1 MPQRKRSFQNPT
13 TEQTEAVKKVRD
25 MRVYKSDDMV
35 QKGRHK
41 LTIQEQRCVLYAISK
56 IQPKDTAF
64 KEYVFDI
71 QLFYDACGIQNE
83 SYTELKSILVGL
95 KSKCWWIP
103 LKDDTDTES
112 AVSWFSTVRTNK
124 KTGKVTIK
132 FHEDMMPY
140 LLEVTADGKFYT
152 SYYLRFVLPM
162 NCQYAPR
169 LYELLKSY
177 QKNNWEWFFEID
189 ELKKKLGCEHYK
201 DFKDFRKRVLEPAV
215 EEINKYTD
223 LNVKPIFKKEGRGGK
238 VVRVEFLM
246 AKKSVPKLQEAI
258 YEGNIVLDGQMNVED
273 YAAVLKQAAAELDEE
288 KEFWGENG
296 HGNHRKSSP

>member
-1 MPQRKRSFQNPT
+1 MPQRKRKFQNPT
-13 TEQTEAVKKVRD
+13 TEQTEIVQKARD

-41 LTIQEQRCVLYAISK
+41 LTLQEQRCVLYAISK
-56 IQPKDTAF
+56 IKPEDTAF
-64 KEYVFDI
+64 QEYVFDI
-71 QLFYDACGIQNE
+71 QLFYDACGIQSE

-103 LKDDTDTES
+103 LKDDPDTES

-177 QKNNWEWFFEID
+177 QKNNRMWFFQLD
-189 ELKKKLGCEHYK
+189 ELKQKLGCENYK
-201 DFKDFRKRVLEPAV
+201 RFPDFRRWVLEPAV

-238 VVRVEFLM
+238 VVRIDFLM
-246 AKKSVPKLQEAI
+246 AEKSKPKLQDAI
-258 YEGNIVLDGQMNVED
+258 YEGNIVLDGQMTLED
-273 YAAVLKQAAAELDEE
+273 HLASLKQAAEELDEE
-288 KEFWGENG
+288 KEFWRVN
-296 HGNHRKSSP
+296 KQ

>member
-1 MPQRKRSFQNPT
+1 MPQRGRKPKNLTIDKSETVQK
-13 TEQTEAVKKVRD
+13 ARD
-25 MRVYKSDDMV
+25 MQVYKSDDMV
-35 QKGRHK
+35 QKGRHR

-56 IQPKDTAF
+56 IKPEDTAF
-64 KEYVFDI
+64 QEYVFDI
-71 QLFYDACGIQNE
+71 QLFYDACGIQKE
-83 SYTELKSILVGL
+83 SYTELKAILNGL
-95 KSKCWWIP
+95 SDKAWDIP
-103 LKDDTDTES
+103 LKDDPDTITR
-112 AVSWFSTVRTNK
+112 VRWFSTVRTNK

-177 QKNNWEWFFEID
+177 QKNNRRWFFQLD
-189 ELKKKLGCEHYK
+189 ELKQKLSCEHYQR
-201 DFKDFRKRVLEPAV
+201 FPDFRRWVLEPAV

>member
-103 LKDDTDTES
+103 LKDDPDTES

-177 QKNNWEWFFEID
+177 QKNNRKWFFQID
-189 ELKKKLGCEHYK
+189 ELKQKLSCQHYK
-201 DFKDFRKRVLEPAV
+201 DFYDFNRYVLAPSV

-223 LNVKPIFKKEGRGGK
+223 INVKPVLQREGRK
-238 VVRVEFLM
+238 VVRVEFLL
-246 AKKSVPKLQEAI
+246 AKKSEPKQQEAI
-258 YEGNIVLDGQMNVED
+258 YEGNIVLDGQMDVED
-273 YAAVLKQAAAELDEE
+273 YAAVLEQAAAELDEE
-288 KEFWGENG
+288 KEFWKENG

>member
-1 MPQRKRSFQNPT
+1 MPQRERKQKNLT
-13 TEQTEAVKKVRD
+13 IEKTEAVQKARD
-25 MRVYKSDDMV
+25 MQVYKSDDMV

-56 IQPKDTAF
+56 IQPNDTAF

-71 QLFYDACGIQNE
+71 QLFYDACGIQKE

-103 LKDDTDTES
+103 LKDNPDTES

-177 QKNNWEWFFEID
+177 QKNNRKWFFQID
-189 ELKKKLGCEHYK
+189 ELKQKLGCEHYK
-201 DFKDFRKRVLEPAV
+201 NFKDFRNRVLEPAV

-223 LNVKPIFKKEGRGGK
+223 INVKPVLQREGRK
-238 VVRVEFLM
+238 VVRVEFLL
-246 AKKSVPKLQEAI
+246 AKKSEPKQQEAI
-258 YEGNIVLDGQMNVED
+258 YEGNIVLDGQMDVED
-273 YAAVLKQAAAELDEE
+273 YAAVLEQAAAELDEG
-288 KEFWGENG
+288 KEFWKENG
-296 HGNHRKSSP
+296 LRGHELH

>member
-1 MPQRKRSFQNPT
+1 MPERKRKPKNLT
-13 TEQTEAVKKVRD
+13 IEKTESVQKVRD
-25 MRVYKSDDMV
+25 MQIYKSDDMV

-56 IQPKDTAF
+56 IKPDDTAF
-64 KEYVFDI
+64 QEYVFDI

-103 LKDDTDTES
+103 LKDDPDTES

-140 LLEVTADGKFYT
+140 LLDVTAKGKFYT
-152 SYYLRFVLPM
+152 NYYIRFVLPM

-177 QKNNWEWFFEID
+177 QKNNRKWFFQID
-189 ELKKKLGCEHYK
+189 ELKQKLSCQHYK
-201 DFKDFRKRVLEPAV
+201 DFYDFNRYVLTPAV

-223 LNVKPIFKKEGRGGK
+223 INVKPILQREGRK
-238 VVRVEFLM
+238 VTKIEFLM
-246 AKKSVPKLQEAI
+246 AKKSENSLRDAI
-258 YEGNIVLDGQMNVED
+258 YEGNIVLDGQMDVED
-273 YAAVLKQAAAELDEE
+273 YAAVLEQAAAAADEE
-288 KEFWGENG
+288 RQFWLDNKED
-296 HGNHRKSSP
+296 

>member
-1 MPQRKRSFQNPT
+1 MPQRERKQKNLT
-13 TEQTEAVKKVRD
+13 IEKTEAVQKARD
-25 MRVYKSDDMV
+25 MQVYKSDDMV

-56 IQPKDTAF
+56 IQPNDTAF

-71 QLFYDACGIQNE
+71 QLFYDACGVQKE

-103 LKDDTDTES
+103 LKDDPDTES

-177 QKNNWEWFFEID
+177 QKNNRKWFFQID
-189 ELKKKLGCEHYK
+189 ELKQKLSCQHYK
-201 DFKDFRKRVLEPAV
+201 DFYDFNRYVLAPSV

-223 LNVKPIFKKEGRGGK
+223 INVKPVLQREGRK
-238 VVRVEFLM
+238 VVRVEFLL
-246 AKKSVPKLQEAI
+246 AKKSEPKQQEAI
-258 YEGNIVLDGQMNVED
+258 YEGNIVLDGQMDVED
-273 YAAVLKQAAAELDEE
+273 YAAVLEQAAAELDEG
-288 KEFWGENG
+288 KEFWKENG

>member
-1 MPQRKRSFQNPT
+1 MPQRERKYQGLSNDR
-13 TEQTEAVKKVRD
+13 TEAIAKTRN
-25 MRVYKSDDMV
+25 MQIYKSDDMV

-56 IQPKDTAF
+56 IKPEDTAF
-64 KEYVFDI
+64 NEYVFDI
-71 QLFYDACGIQNE
+71 QLFYDACGIQKD

-95 KSKCWWIP
+95 KSKSWWIP
-103 LKDDTDTES
+103 LKDDPDTES

-140 LLEVTADGKFYT
+140 LLEVTAPGKFYT
-152 SYYLRFVLPM
+152 NYYLRFVLPM

-177 QKNNWEWFFEID
+177 QKNNRKWFFSLD
-189 ELKKKLGCEHYK
+189 ELKQKLSCEHYQR
-201 DFKDFRKRVLEPAV
+201 FPDFRRWVLEPAV

-223 LNVKPIFKKEGRGGK
+223 INVKPVLQKEGRK
-238 VVRVEFLM
+238 VVKVEFLM
-246 AKKSVPKLQEAI
+246 AKKSEEKLQEAI
-258 YEGNIVLDGQMNVED
+258 YEGNIVLDGQMTIDD
-273 YAAVLKQAAAELDEE
+273 YAVALEDARAAADEE
-288 KEFWGENG
+288 RQFFAENAE
-296 HGNHRKSSP
+296 K

>member
-1 MPQRKRSFQNPT
+1 MPQRERKQKNLT
-13 TEQTEAVKKVRD
+13 IEKTEAVQKARD
-25 MRVYKSDDMV
+25 MQVYKSDDMV

-56 IQPKDTAF
+56 IQPNDTAF

-71 QLFYDACGIQNE
+71 QLFYDACGIQKE

-103 LKDDTDTES
+103 LKDDPDTES

-177 QKNNWEWFFEID
+177 QKNNRKWFFQID
-189 ELKKKLGCEHYK
+189 ELKQKLSCQHYK
-201 DFKDFRKRVLEPAV
+201 DFYDFNRYVLAPSV

-223 LNVKPIFKKEGRGGK
+223 INVKPVLQREGRK
-238 VVRVEFLM
+238 VVRVEFLL
-246 AKKSVPKLQEAI
+246 AKKSEPKQQEAI
-258 YEGNIVLDGQMNVED
+258 YEGNIVLDGQMDVED
-273 YAAVLKQAAAELDEE
+273 YAAVLEQAAAELDEG
-288 KEFWGENG
+288 KEFWKENG
-296 HGNHRKSSP
+296 LRGHELH

>member
-1 MPQRKRSFQNPT
+1 MPQRSRKKQVQT
-13 TEQTEAVKKVRD
+13 VDKTESVQKARD
-25 MRVYKSDDMV
+25 MQVYKSDDMV

-103 LKDDTDTES
+103 LKDDPDTES

-177 QKNNWEWFFEID
+177 QKNNRKWFFQID
-189 ELKKKLGCEHYK
+189 ELKQKLGCEHYK
-201 DFKDFRKRVLEPAV
+201 RFPDFRRWVLEPAV
-215 EEINKYTD
+215 EEVNKYTD
-223 LNVKPIFKKEGRGGK
+223 ISIKPIIQKEGRK
-238 VVRVEFLM
+238 VTKIEFLM
-246 AKKSVPKLQEAI
+246 AKKSEPKLQEAI
-258 YEGNIVLDGQMNVED
+258 YEGNIVLDGQMSTDDYVE
-273 YAAVLKQAAAELDEE
+273 ALKQAAAELDEE
-288 KEFWGENG
+288 REFWKENEV
-296 HGNHRKSSP
+296 

>member
-1 MPQRKRSFQNPT
+1 MPQRGRKRKNT
-13 TEQTEAVKKVRD
+13 TADRAETIQKARE
-25 MRVYKSDDMV
+25 MQIYKSDDMV

-56 IQPKDTAF
+56 IKPEDTAF
-64 KEYVFDI
+64 NEYVFDI

-95 KSKCWWIP
+95 KSKCWWVP
-103 LKDDTDTES
+103 LKNDPDTES

-140 LLEVTADGKFYT
+140 LLDVTAKGKFYT
-152 SYYLRFVLPM
+152 NYYIRFVLPM

-177 QKNNWEWFFEID
+177 QKNNRKWFFLID
-189 ELKKKLGCEHYK
+189 ELKRKLGCEHYK
-201 DFKDFRKRVLEPAV
+201 DFYDFNRYVLTPSV

-223 LNVKPIFKKEGRGGK
+223 INVKPILHREGRK
-238 VVRVEFLM
+238 VTKIEFLM
-246 AKKSVPKLQEAI
+246 ANKSEVSLQTAI
-258 YEGNIVLDGQMNVED
+258 YEGNIVLDGQMGIED
-273 YAAVLKQAAAELDEE
+273 YAATLEQSAAELDEE
-288 KEFWGENG
+288 KEFWEMCNQ
-296 HGNHRKSSP
+296 

>member
-1 MPQRKRSFQNPT
+1 MPQRERKQKNLT
-13 TEQTEAVKKVRD
+13 IEKTEAVQKARD
-25 MRVYKSDDMV
+25 MQVYKSDDMV

-56 IQPKDTAF
+56 IQPNDTAF

-71 QLFYDACGIQNE
+71 QLFYDACGVQKE

-103 LKDDTDTES
+103 LKDDPDTES

-177 QKNNWEWFFEID
+177 QKNNRKWFFQID
-189 ELKKKLGCEHYK
+189 ELKQKLSCQHYK
-201 DFKDFRKRVLEPAV
+201 DFYDFNRYVLAPSV

-223 LNVKPIFKKEGRGGK
+223 INVKPVLQREGRK
-238 VVRVEFLM
+238 VVRVEFLL
-246 AKKSVPKLQEAI
+246 AKKSEPKQQEAI
-258 YEGNIVLDGQMNVED
+258 YEGNIVLDGQMDVED
-273 YAAVLKQAAAELDEE
+273 YAAVLEQAAAELDEG
-288 KEFWGENG
+288 KEFWKENG
-296 HGNHRKSSP
+296 LL

>member
-1 MPQRKRSFQNPT
+1 MPQRERKQKNLT
-13 TEQTEAVKKVRD
+13 IDKTEATQKARD
-25 MRVYKSDDMV
+25 MQIYKSDDMV

-56 IQPKDTAF
+56 IKPEDTAF
-64 KEYVFDI
+64 QEYVFDI
-71 QLFYDACGIQNE
+71 QLFYDACGIQKE

-103 LKDDTDTES
+103 LKDDPDTES

-140 LLEVTADGKFYT
+140 LLDVTAKGKFYT
-152 SYYLRFVLPM
+152 NYYIRFVLPM

-177 QKNNWEWFFEID
+177 QKNNRKWFFQID
-189 ELKKKLGCEHYK
+189 ELKQKLSCQHYK
-201 DFKDFRKRVLEPAV
+201 DFYDFNRYVLTPAV

-223 LNVKPIFKKEGRGGK
+223 INVKPILQREGRK
-238 VVRVEFLM
+238 VTKIEFLM
-246 AKKSVPKLQEAI
+246 AKKSENSLRAAI
-258 YEGNIVLDGQMNVED
+258 YEGNVVLDGQMTLEERL
-273 YAAVLKQAAAELDEE
+273 ASLKQAEEELADEE
-288 KEFWGENG
+288 EFWRVNG
-296 HGNHRKSSP
+296 

>member
-1 MPQRKRSFQNPT
+1 MPQRERKQKNLT
-13 TEQTEAVKKVRD
+13 IEKTEAVQKARD
-25 MRVYKSDDMV
+25 MQVYKSDDMV

-56 IQPKDTAF
+56 IQPNDTAF

-71 QLFYDACGIQNE
+71 QLFYDACGIQKE

-103 LKDDTDTES
+103 LKDDPDTES

-177 QKNNWEWFFEID
+177 QKNNRKWFFQID
-189 ELKKKLGCEHYK
+189 ELKQKLSCQHYK
-201 DFKDFRKRVLEPAV
+201 DFYDFNRYVLAPSV

-223 LNVKPIFKKEGRGGK
+223 INVKPVLQREGRK
-238 VVRVEFLM
+238 VVRVEFLL
-246 AKKSVPKLQEAI
+246 AKKSEPKQQEAI
-258 YEGNIVLDGQMNVED
+258 YEGNIVLDGQMDVED
-273 YAAVLKQAAAELDEE
+273 YAAVLEQAAAELDEG
-288 KEFWGENG
+288 KEFWKENG
-296 HGNHRKSSP
+296 LL

>member
-1 MPQRKRSFQNPT
+1 MPQRERKPKNLTIDKSESVQK
-13 TEQTEAVKKVRD
+13 ARD
-25 MRVYKSDDMV
+25 MQVYKSDDMV

-56 IQPKDTAF
+56 IKPEDTAF
-64 KEYVFDI
+64 QEYVFDI
-71 QLFYDACGIQNE
+71 QLFYDACGIQKD
-83 SYTELKSILVGL
+83 SYTELKATLVGL

-103 LKDDTDTES
+103 LKDDPDTES

-140 LLEVTADGKFYT
+140 LLDVTAKGKFYT
-152 SYYLRFVLPM
+152 NYHIRFVLPM

-177 QKNNWEWFFEID
+177 QKNNRKWFFQLD
-189 ELKKKLGCEHYK
+189 ELKQKLSCEHYQR
-201 DFKDFRKRVLEPAV
+201 FPDFRRWVLEPAV

-223 LNVKPIFKKEGRGGK
+223 ITIKPIIQKEGRK
-238 VVRVEFLM
+238 VTKIEFLM
-246 AKKSVPKLQEAI
+246 AKKSEDSLRDAI
-258 YEGNIVLDGQMNVED
+258 YEGNIVLDGQMDIED
-273 YAAVLKQAAAELDEE
+273 YAAVLEQAATELDEE
-288 KEFWGENG
+288 RQFWKENG
-296 HGNHRKSSP
+296 E

>member
-1 MPQRKRSFQNPT
+1 MPQRERKQKNLT
-13 TEQTEAVKKVRD
+13 IEKTEAVQKARD
-25 MRVYKSDDMV
+25 MQVYKSDDMV

-56 IQPKDTAF
+56 IQPNDTAF

-71 QLFYDACGIQNE
+71 QLFYDACGIQKE

-103 LKDDTDTES
+103 LKDDPDTES

-177 QKNNWEWFFEID
+177 QKNNRKWFFQID
-189 ELKKKLGCEHYK
+189 ELKQKLSCQHYK
-201 DFKDFRKRVLEPAV
+201 DFYDFNRYVLAPSV

-223 LNVKPIFKKEGRGGK
+223 INVKPVLQREGRK
-238 VVRVEFLM
+238 VVRVEFLL
-246 AKKSVPKLQEAI
+246 AKKSEPKQQEAI
-258 YEGNIVLDGQMNVED
+258 YEGNIVLDGQMDVED
-273 YAAVLKQAAAELDEE
+273 YAAVLEQAAAELDEE
-288 KEFWGENG
+288 KEFWKENG

>member
-1 MPQRKRSFQNPT
+1 MTADRAETIQKAREMQI
-13 TEQTEAVKKVRD
+13 
-25 MRVYKSDDMV
+25 YKSDDMV

-56 IQPKDTAF
+56 IKPEDTAF
-64 KEYVFDI
+64 NEYVFDI

-95 KSKCWWIP
+95 KSKCWWVP
-103 LKDDTDTES
+103 LKNDPDTES

-140 LLEVTADGKFYT
+140 LLDVTAKGKFYT
-152 SYYLRFVLPM
+152 NYYIRFVLPM

-177 QKNNWEWFFEID
+177 QKNNRKWFFLID
-189 ELKKKLGCEHYK
+189 ELKRKLGCEHYK
-201 DFKDFRKRVLEPAV
+201 DFYDFNRYVLTPSV
-215 EEINKYTD
+215 EEVNKYTD
-223 LNVKPIFKKEGRGGK
+223 INVKPILHREGRK
-238 VVRVEFLM
+238 VTKIEFLM
-246 AKKSVPKLQEAI
+246 ANKSEVSLQTAI
-258 YEGNIVLDGQMNVED
+258 YEGNIVLDGQMGIED
-273 YAAVLKQAAAELDEE
+273 YAATLEQSAAELDEE
-288 KEFWGENG
+288 KEFWEMCNQ
-296 HGNHRKSSP
+296 

>member
-1 MPQRKRSFQNPT
+1 MPQRGRKRKNMTADRAETIQKAR
-13 TEQTEAVKKVRD
+13 EMQI
-25 MRVYKSDDMV
+25 YKSDDMV

-56 IQPKDTAF
+56 IKPEDTAF
-64 KEYVFDI
+64 NEYVFDI

-95 KSKCWWIP
+95 KSKCWWVP
-103 LKDDTDTES
+103 LKNDPDTES

-140 LLEVTADGKFYT
+140 LLDVTAKGKFYT
-152 SYYLRFVLPM
+152 NYYIRFVLPM

-177 QKNNWEWFFEID
+177 QKNNRKWFFLID
-189 ELKKKLGCEHYK
+189 ELKRKLGCEHYK
-201 DFKDFRKRVLEPAV
+201 DFYDFNRYVLTPSV

-223 LNVKPIFKKEGRGGK
+223 INVKPILHREGRK
-238 VVRVEFLM
+238 VTKIEFLM
-246 AKKSVPKLQEAI
+246 ANKSEVSLQTAI
-258 YEGNIVLDGQMNVED
+258 YEGNIVLDGQMGIED
-273 YAAVLKQAAAELDEE
+273 YAATLEQSAAELDEE
-288 KEFWGENG
+288 KEFWEMCNQ
-296 HGNHRKSSP
+296 

>member
-1 MPQRKRSFQNPT
+1 MTADRAETIQKAREMQI
-13 TEQTEAVKKVRD
+13 
-25 MRVYKSDDMV
+25 YKSDDMV

-56 IQPKDTAF
+56 IKPEDTAF
-64 KEYVFDI
+64 NEYVFDI

-95 KSKCWWIP
+95 KSKCWWVP
-103 LKDDTDTES
+103 LKNDPDTES

-140 LLEVTADGKFYT
+140 LLDVTAKGKFYT
-152 SYYLRFVLPM
+152 NYYIRFVLPM

-177 QKNNWEWFFEID
+177 QKNNRKWFFLID
-189 ELKKKLGCEHYK
+189 ELKRKLGCEHYK
-201 DFKDFRKRVLEPAV
+201 DFYDFNRYVLTPSV

-223 LNVKPIFKKEGRGGK
+223 INVKPILHREGRK
-238 VVRVEFLM
+238 VTKIEFLM
-246 AKKSVPKLQEAI
+246 ANKSEVSLQTAI
-258 YEGNIVLDGQMNVED
+258 YEGNIVLDGQMGIED
-273 YAAVLKQAAAELDEE
+273 YAATLEQSAAELDEE
-288 KEFWGENG
+288 KEFWEMCNQ
-296 HGNHRKSSP
+296 

>member
-1 MPQRKRSFQNPT
+1 MPQRERKQKNLT
-13 TEQTEAVKKVRD
+13 LDKTEATQKARD
-25 MRVYKSDDMV
+25 MQIYKSDDMV

-56 IQPKDTAF
+56 IKPEDTAF
-64 KEYVFDI
+64 QEYVFDI
-71 QLFYDACGIQNE
+71 QLFYDACGIQKE

-103 LKDDTDTES
+103 LKDDPDTES

-140 LLEVTADGKFYT
+140 LLDVTAKGKFYT
-152 SYYLRFVLPM
+152 NYYIRFVLPM

-177 QKNNWEWFFEID
+177 QKNNRKWFFQID
-189 ELKKKLGCEHYK
+189 ELKQKLSCQHYK
-201 DFKDFRKRVLEPAV
+201 DFYDFNRYVLTPAV

-223 LNVKPIFKKEGRGGK
+223 INVKPILQREGRK
-238 VVRVEFLM
+238 VTKIEFLM
-246 AKKSVPKLQEAI
+246 AKKSENSLRDAI
-258 YEGNIVLDGQMNVED
+258 YEGNVVLDGQMTLEERL
-273 YAAVLKQAAAELDEE
+273 ASLKQAEEELDEE
-288 KEFWGENG
+288 EEFWRVNG
-296 HGNHRKSSP
+296 